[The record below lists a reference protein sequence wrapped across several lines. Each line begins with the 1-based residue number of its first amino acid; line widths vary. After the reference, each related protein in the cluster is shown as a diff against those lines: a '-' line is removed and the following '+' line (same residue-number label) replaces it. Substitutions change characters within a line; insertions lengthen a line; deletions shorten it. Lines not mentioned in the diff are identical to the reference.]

1 MAQKTPADKL
11 AASINKIL
19 ADYRDGVI
27 QDVNTLAKK
36 FAQKGAA
43 SLRSASSSAAGG
55 TGKYAKGW
63 TSRTD
68 AGRLSVTATIYN
80 KDAPGIPHLLENGHA
95 KRNGGRTAPRTHI
108 APIDEQLV
116 DEFVKAVK
124 ESI

>member
-27 QDVNTLAKK
+27 QDINTLTKK
-36 FAQKGAA
+36 FAQKGATA
-43 SLRSASSSAAGG
+43 VRQASSSTYGG

-63 TSRTD
+63 TSKTD
-68 AGRLSVTATIYN
+68 AGRLSVTGTIYN
-80 KDAPGIPHLLENGHA
+80 KDVPGLPHLLENGHA
-95 KRNGGRTAPRTHI
+95 KRGGGRVPGRPHI
-108 APIDEQLV
+108 APVEEQLA
-116 DEFVKAVK
+116 EEYYKAVK

>member
-43 SLRSASSSAAGG
+43 SLRSASASAAGG

-80 KDAPGIPHLLENGHA
+80 KDAPGLPHLLENGHA
-95 KRNGGRTAPRTHI
+95 KRGGGRVPGRPHI
-108 APIDEQLV
+108 APVEEQLA
-116 DEFVKAVK
+116 EEYYKAVK